1 MTPKNKI
8 RNIAIIAHIDHGK
21 TTLLD
26 ALMKFTQT
34 FKEHENVPE
43 RIMDSDDQEKERGIT
58 ITSKHTAVFY
68 KDYKVNIID
77 TPGHA
82 DFSGEVERILGM
94 VNCVLL
100 LVDARE
106 GPMPQTRFV
115 LKKALQKGLKPIV
128 IINKIDRPH
137 SDPDRVLNEVFD
149 LFVELG
155 ATDEQTDFPYCFSSA
170 IKGFAMMNIN
180 DEQKDLE
187 PIFKMIIDKV
197 PEPEGNPN
205 EPFLMQC
212 ATLHYDKYLGR
223 LATGQILNGS
233 IKQGDEFI
241 TVDRDGA
248 EKRNRVTR
256 IQGYHGIQ
264 KVDVEQAG
272 CGDIVC
278 IAGDEDVLVGDA
290 ICSPKKIVRMPAID
304 IDEPTV
310 SIDFM
315 VNSSPYSGKD
325 GQSLTMNKI
334 KDRLLEEKKANI
346 SLSIKIDPGNY
357 DKVTVAG
364 RGELHLAVLI
374 EKMRREGFE
383 MSISKPKVVI
393 KEIDG
398 VKHEP
403 LERAYIE
410 VPEDC
415 SGTIIEEL
423 SMRKGE
429 MQSLQTDEHGNTS
442 IEFLIPT
449 RGLMGWRGGFLTKT
463 RGKGVLTS
471 IFHSFVPWKGHIPHR
486 NNGVMISINQG
497 KSNAYAC
504 FNLQTRGTLFL
515 GAGED
520 VYEGMIVGENSRSND
535 LIVNITKGQQL
546 TNVRA
551 SGTDEMIQLTPPKK
565 MTLEQCIDYLNDDEL
580 LEITPKK
587 LRLRKVHLKE
597 ADRKRN
603 KY

>member
-1 MTPKNKI
+1 MKSKDKI

-34 FKEHENVPE
+34 FKEHESIPE

-58 ITSKHTAVFY
+58 ITAKHTSVFY
-68 KDYKVNIID
+68 KDFVINIID

-94 VNCVLL
+94 VNSVLL

-115 LKKALQKGLKPIV
+115 LKKALEKGLKPIV

-137 SDPDRVLNEVFD
+137 SDPNRVLDEVFD
-149 LFVELG
+149 LFIELG
-155 ATDEQTDFPYCFSSA
+155 ATDEQADFPYCYSSA
-170 IKGFAMMNIN
+170 VEEYALLNVD
-180 DEQKDLE
+180 DEPKDLE
-187 PIFKMIIDKV
+187 PIFKMITEKV
-197 PEPEGNPN
+197 PVPEGDPSA
-205 EPFLMQC
+205 PFLMQC

-223 LATGQILNGS
+223 LATGQVLNGS
-233 IKQGDEFI
+233 IKSNDE
-241 TVDRDGA
+241 VVYVNR
-248 EKRNRVTR
+248 EKQEIKKRITR
-256 IQGYHGIQ
+256 IQGYHGIS
-264 KVDVEQAG
+264 KVDLQEAS

-278 IAGDEDVLVGDA
+278 LAGMEDILVGDT
-290 ICSPKKIVRMPAID
+290 ICSPKKVIALPTID

-315 VNSSPYSGKD
+315 VNSSPFSGKD

-334 KDRLLEEKKANI
+334 KDRLIEEKKANI
-346 SLSIKIDPGNY
+346 SLKIILDPSNQ

-364 RGELHLAVLI
+364 RGELHLSVLI

-403 LERAYIE
+403 IEKAYIE
-410 VPEDC
+410 VPDDC
-415 SGTIIEEL
+415 SGLIIEEL
-423 SMRKGE
+423 STRKGE
-429 MQSLQTDEHGNTS
+429 MRSLQTDEHGNTS
-442 IEFLIPT
+442 LEFLIPT

-463 RGKGVLTS
+463 RGKGILTS
-471 IFHSFVPWKGHIPHR
+471 VFDHFAPWKGPIPHR
-486 NNGVMISINQG
+486 TNGVLVSINAG
-497 KSNAYAC
+497 KSNAYAA
-504 FNLQTRGTLFL
+504 FNLQTRGTLFV
-515 GAGED
+515 GPGED
-520 VYEGMIVGENSRSND
+520 VYEGMVVGENSRNND
-535 LIVNITKGQQL
+535 LVVNITRGKQL

-551 SGTDEMIQLTPPKK
+551 SGSDDLIQLTPPKK
-565 MTLEQCIDYLNDDEL
+565 MTLEQYIDYLNDDEL
-580 LEITPKK
+580 LEVTPKK
-587 LRLRKVHLKE
+587 LRLRKMYLKE
-597 ADRKRN
+597 ADRKRFSR
-603 KY
+603 